1 MEIIGFIV
9 GSIIGNIIGLLG
21 MKLIFDV
28 INRNKN

>member
-9 GSIIGNIIGLLG
+9 GNIIGNIIGLLG
-21 MKLIFDV
+21 MKLIFDA